1 MQAKEP
7 AGRRRGG
14 GQDHDRESRQWT
26 GLSRARGSLGTRSW
40 PRATKISP
48 SVDGWTQL
56 LSTWTSPHTTGF
68 CSSHREQAEGTRR
81 RHFCTWAEME
91 GAWWW
96 WWKPESRK
104 RAQSVFYKA
113 SNGTEPTLE
122 TQVWPPFHKG
132 CIKTSKSE
140 CLLELHMSISFEA
153 RFIINRVSQ
162 RTTEFPLF
170 VS

>member
-7 AGRRRGG
+7 AGGGGGRGG
-14 GQDHDRESRQWT
+14 RTRQGTMAVDRVATGSWEPRDMLLAQGHQDCAFCRWLNTAALHLDVTTHHR
-26 GLSRARGSLGTRSW
+26 GLLHTQRAGRG
-40 PRATKISP
+40 
-48 SVDGWTQL
+48 GWEET
-56 LSTWTSPHTTGF
+56 
-68 CSSHREQAEGTRR
+68 
-81 RHFCTWAEME
+81 FCTRAEME

-104 RAQSVFYKA
+104 RARLVFYKA

-122 TQVWPPFHKG
+122 TQVWPPTHKG
-132 CIKTSKSE
+132 CIKTHMSDRS
-140 CLLELHMSISFEA
+140 LELCMSISFEA

-162 RTTEFPLF
+162 RTTEFPFF